1 MQNWLLKAT
10 IELYYSIII
19 YYFLFRYQK
28 RRYSIRTEKQT
39 LITIYSWMHDDSL
52 LNKNVWIKNK

>member
-39 LITIYSWMHDDSL
+39 LITIYSFMHDDSL
-52 LNKNVWIKNK
+52 